1 MEWHAHLA
9 PVWPAVGV
17 VVVEPS
23 ALGGGDAVPEAG
35 DPVDEDEQREHEEED
50 APHVG
55 GALDLLVLG
64 TRGIKGTLKRALLGS
79 VSSYCLA
86 FAPCPVIVVPGA
98 VAHAAAL
105 AA

>member
-1 MEWHAHLA
+1 
-9 PVWPAVGV
+9 V
-17 VVVEPS
+17 VVDHVE
-23 ALGGGDAVPEAG
+23 AM
-35 DPVDEDEQREHEEED
+35 
-50 APHVG
+50 G
-55 GALDLLVLG
+55 GALDLLILG

-98 VAHAAAL
+98 VAAAAEP

>member
-1 MEWHAHLA
+1 M
-9 PVWPAVGV
+9 
-17 VVVEPS
+17 
-23 ALGGGDAVPEAG
+23 
-35 DPVDEDEQREHEEED
+35 
-50 APHVG
+50 G
-55 GALDLLVLG
+55 GALDLLILG

-98 VAHAAAL
+98 VAAAVEP